1 MNDNSDSKL
10 YEMVVRGKNYRETFS
25 LEMFGEDVDVI
36 IRPLMDKEFLPITA
50 KLQEK
55 FDLDEEEA
63 IQEIED
69 AKEEGDDDFIDAS
82 AFDDEFVELMGKAA
96 RLGICGEDMGHTDE
110 EVEWMV
116 GNMVGGYS
124 LEIGGAVLEL
134 SGNII
139 EAEKFR

>member
-1 MNDNSDSKL
+1 MNEKPDSKL

-25 LEMFGEDVDVI
+25 LEMFGEEVEVI

-63 IQEIED
+63 IKEIED
-69 AKEEGDDDFIDAS
+69 AKEEGEDDFVDAS
-82 AFDDEFVELMGKAA
+82 AFDDEFVELMGRAA
-96 RLGICGEDMGHTDE
+96 SLGICAEDMGHTDE
-110 EVEWMV
+110 EVEWMIE
-116 GNMVGGYS
+116 NMVGGYS